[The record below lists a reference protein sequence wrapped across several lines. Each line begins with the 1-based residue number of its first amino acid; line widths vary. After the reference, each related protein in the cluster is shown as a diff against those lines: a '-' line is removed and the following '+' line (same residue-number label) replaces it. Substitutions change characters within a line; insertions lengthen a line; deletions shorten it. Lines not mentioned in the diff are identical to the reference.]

1 MKKKTLIRVA
11 VGVPLLLLGFM
22 YGSGYI
28 AQFIRNY
35 ALWQEAG
42 GSVGD
47 TTTAPLF
54 PSFSFGKCLE
64 ALFSFPHGLYGLFV
78 CALLFLILF
87 AFVLKLGFGEGGMID
102 RARNLKY
109 SNSGSYGTAGYMTP
123 KEVEAVFEV
132 TDVKKCSGIILG
144 ELDGKVIAL
153 PNSTQL
159 NKNIAVYGAPGSM
172 KSRAFVRNMILGCIR
187 RGESMIVTDSKT
199 ELYSDMAEYARAQG
213 YCVRVFNLVT
223 PENSD
228 SWDCLGEVN
237 GSELMAQTFTDVV
250 IANTGSERE
259 DHFWD
264 NAELNLLKSLVLFV
278 DSSPETMTKT
288 FPEVYRMITM
298 NNETALNKIFDRLP
312 VTHPAKAPYNIFKQA
327 SDTVRSGIIIGLGTR
342 LQILQNSAIQN
353 IISHKEIDL
362 ELPGR
367 QKCAYFVVISDQD
380 STFEVLSSLFFSF
393 LFIKLVRYADRYGD
407 NGRLPVPVHI
417 IGDEWPNI
425 GKVVDLPQKIS
436 TVRHVAA

>member
-1 MKKKTLIRVA
+1 MNKKAVIRIA
-11 VGVPLLLLGFM
+11 IAAPLVLLGFM

-28 AQFIRNY
+28 SQFIRNY
-35 ALWQEAG
+35 ALWQGAG
-42 GSVGD
+42 GTVGD
-47 TTTAPLF
+47 YTTAPAF
-54 PSFSFGKCLE
+54 PSFTVGKCME

-87 AFVLKLGFGEGGMID
+87 AFVMKLGFGGGGVID

-109 SNSGSYGTAGYMTP
+109 SDSGSYGTAGFMEK
-123 KEVEAVFEV
+123 KEIEKVFEV

-144 ELDGKVIAL
+144 EMGGKVVAL
-153 PNSTQL
+153 PNSSRL
-159 NKNIAVYGAPGSM
+159 NRNIAVYGAPGSM
-172 KSRAFVRNMILGCIR
+172 KSRAFCRNMILGCIR
-187 RGESMIVTDSKT
+187 REESIIITDSKT
-199 ELYSDMAEYARAQG
+199 ELYRDTAEYARSQG
-213 YCVRVFNLVT
+213 YCVRVFNLIS

-278 DSSPETMTKT
+278 DSSPKGVDKT

-342 LQILQNSAIQN
+342 LQILQNSAIQS

-367 QKCAYFVVISDQD
+367 QKCAYYVVISDQE

-393 LFIKLVRYADRYGD
+393 LFIKLVRYADKHGE